1 MDFYEV
7 VLKRRSVRKFKE
19 DEVPQEVLNRILE
32 AGRWAPSGAN
42 LQPWKFIVVTKP
54 EVKAKIA
61 DTCTKYSREVW
72 KNFPP
77 ETAKFLGARGGTWN
91 KSYMKTIPVL
101 VAVCYCVTKEPTSE
115 YALASTWAAIQNILL
130 ATANENLAAC
140 IYTHAYLEEE
150 KALKQILA
158 IPDAYHLAAIIQL
171 GYPKAIPPTPQR
183 KKLEEIVSYEHF

>member
-19 DEVPQEVLNRILE
+19 DKVPQEVLNRILE

-42 LQPWKFIVVTKP
+42 LQPWRFIVITSP
-54 EVKAKIA
+54 EVKSKIA
-61 DTCTKYSREVW
+61 NICTEYSKRVW
-72 KNFPP
+72 KNFTP
-77 ETAKFLGARGGTWN
+77 EIVRFLGSRGGTWD
-91 KSYMKTIPVL
+91 KSSMKTIPVL
-101 VAVCYCVTKEPTSE
+101 VGVCYLVTDEPKRE
-115 YALASTWAAIQNILL
+115 YALASTWTAIQNILL
-130 ATANENLAAC
+130 AATNENLASC
-140 IYTHAYLEEE
+140 IYTHAFPEEE

-171 GYPKAIPPTPQR
+171 GYPPTILPTPPR